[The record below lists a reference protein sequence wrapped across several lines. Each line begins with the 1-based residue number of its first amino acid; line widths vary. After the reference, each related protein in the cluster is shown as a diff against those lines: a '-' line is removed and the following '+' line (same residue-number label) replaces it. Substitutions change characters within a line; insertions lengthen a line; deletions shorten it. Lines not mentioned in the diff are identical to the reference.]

1 MLLANEYPEN
11 HGYAHLEY
19 YARDAQVYYNI
30 GLAYE
35 KIGDTENALKYYQMA
50 SEVFVKPADGIYN
63 YEKGLAMRKL
73 DPKASVKNMY
83 RVIVSTGKASVTTY
97 VQRFWESF
105 DRGPYEQD
113 VNAAAYYMQG
123 IGYKALGREC
133 KARKAFRKALKE
145 RNDNLW
151 ALYYIGELAD

>member
-1 MLLANEYPEN
+1 
-11 HGYAHLEY
+11 
-19 YARDAQVYYNI
+19 
-30 GLAYE
+30 
-35 KIGDTENALKYYQMA
+35 MA

>member
-1 MLLANEYPEN
+1 M
-11 HGYAHLEY
+11 
-19 YARDAQVYYNI
+19 YYNI

-35 KIGDTENALKYYQMA
+35 KTGDKENAEKYYKMA
-50 SEVFVKPADGIYN
+50 SEVVVKPADCIYN

-73 DPKASVKNMY
+73 DSKAPVKAMY
-83 RVIVSTGKASVTTY
+83 RDIVATGKASLTTY

-123 IGYKALGREC
+123 IGYKALGKER
-133 KARKAFRKALKE
+133 KARRAFRKALQE
-145 RNDNLW
+145 RNDHLW
-151 ALYYIGELAD
+151 ALYYM